1 MAMNKLGTYL
11 VTFLLTAIAPLPTVA
26 AEDAKTAI
34 EKLLNTYQERL
45 SNNDIDG
52 ILDLYSAN
60 PVFIPEYA
68 PPAVG
73 RDSVRKAYEW
83 VFATLKLRGQF
94 AFHDVE
100 VIGNTA
106 WVRTT
111 STGHFRILANGAEG
125 DVANSELFV
134 LKLEGGAWKMHR
146 YIFTSSAPPAQK

>member
-1 MAMNKLGTYL
+1 MNKLSTYV
-11 VTFLLTAIAPLPTVA
+11 VTFLLATIGLLPTVA

-34 EKLLNTYQERL
+34 ENPLNRYQKNL

-52 ILDLYSAN
+52 ILDPYSAN

-68 PPAVG
+68 PPSVG
-73 RDSVRKAYEW
+73 RESVRKAYEW

-94 AFHDVE
+94 TFHDVE

-111 STGHFRILANGAEG
+111 STGHFRV
-125 DVANSELFV
+125 VATERR
-134 LKLEGGAWKMHR
+134 AM
-146 YIFTSSAPPAQK
+146 

>member
-1 MAMNKLGTYL
+1 MNKLGTYF
-11 VTFLLTAIAPLPTVA
+11 VTFLLTALAPLPTVA
-26 AEDAKTAI
+26 AEDAKTEI
-34 EKLLNTYQERL
+34 EKLLNAYQERL

-73 RDSVRKAYEW
+73 RESVRKAYEW
-83 VFATLKLRGQF
+83 VFATLKLRGEF
-94 AFHDVE
+94 AFHDAE
-100 VIGNTA
+100 VIGTTA

-111 STGHFRILANGAEG
+111 STGHFRVLANGAEG

-134 LKLEGGAWKMHR
+134 LKFEGGGWKMHR
-146 YIFTSSAPPAQK
+146 YIFTSSAPPVQR

>member
-1 MAMNKLGTYL
+1 MNKLSAYF
-11 VTFLLTAIAPLPTVA
+11 VTFLLAAVVPLPSLA

-34 EKLLNTYQERL
+34 ENLLNTYQEQL
-45 SNNDIDG
+45 STNDLDG
-52 ILDLYSAN
+52 VLGLYSAN

-83 VFATLKLRGQF
+83 VFANLKLRGQF

-111 STGHFRILANGAEG
+111 STGRFRVMATGAEG

-134 LKLEGGAWKMHR
+134 LKLEGGAWKIHR
-146 YIFTSSAPPAQK
+146 YIFTSSAPPGQR

>member
-1 MAMNKLGTYL
+1 MAMNKLGTYF
-11 VTFLLTAIAPLPTVA
+11 VTFLLAATAPLPTVA

-34 EKLLNTYQERL
+34 ETLLNTYQERL
-45 SNNDIDG
+45 SINDIDG

-111 STGHFRILANGAEG
+111 STGHFRVMATGAEG
-125 DVANSELFV
+125 DVSNSELFV

-146 YIFTSSAPPAQK
+146 YIFTSSAPPGQK

>member
-1 MAMNKLGTYL
+1 MNKLGKYF
-11 VTFLLTAIAPLPTVA
+11 VTFLVAAVAPLPTVA

-34 EKLLNTYQERL
+34 EKVLNTYQERL
-45 SNNDIDG
+45 SSNDIDG

-73 RDSVRKAYEW
+73 RESVRKAYEW

-94 AFHDVE
+94 SFHDVE

-111 STGHFRILANGAEG
+111 STGHFRVVANGAEG

-134 LKLEGGAWKMHR
+134 LKLEGGAWKVHR
-146 YIFTSSAPPAQK
+146 YIFTSSAAPGQK

>member
-1 MAMNKLGTYL
+1 M
-11 VTFLLTAIAPLPTVA
+11 PTLA

-34 EKLLNTYQERL
+34 ENLLNTYQERL
-45 SNNDIDG
+45 SNNDLDG

-83 VFATLKLRGQF
+83 VFATLKLRGHF

-100 VIGNTA
+100 VIGSTA

-111 STGHFRILANGAEG
+111 STGRFRVLAIGAEG

-134 LKLEGGAWKMHR
+134 LKLEGGAWKIDR
-146 YIFTSSAPPAQK
+146 YIFTSSAPPGQR

>member
-1 MAMNKLGTYL
+1 MNKLSAYF
-11 VTFLLTAIAPLPTVA
+11 VTFLLAAVVPLPSLA

-34 EKLLNTYQERL
+34 ENLLNTYQVRL
-45 SNNDIDG
+45 SNSDLDG

-73 RDSVRKAYEW
+73 RESVRKAYEW

-94 AFHDVE
+94 SFHDVE

-111 STGHFRILANGAEG
+111 STGRFRVLAIGAEG

-146 YIFTSSAPPAQK
+146 YIFTSSTAPGQK

>member
-1 MAMNKLGTYL
+1 MNKLVTYL
-11 VTFLLTAIAPLPTVA
+11 VGFILAAIAALPALA

-45 SNNDIDG
+45 AIGDIDG

-94 AFHDVE
+94 DFHDVD

-111 STGHFRILANGAEG
+111 STGHFRVVTTGAEG
-125 DVANSELFV
+125 DVSNSELFV

-146 YIFTSSAPPAQK
+146 YIFTSSAPPEQK

>member
-1 MAMNKLGTYL
+1 MAMNKLGTC
-11 VTFLLTAIAPLPTVA
+11 FLTLLLAALAPLPTEA
-26 AEDAKTAI
+26 AEDAKKEI
-34 EKLLNTYQERL
+34 ENLLTTYQERL

-52 ILDLYSAN
+52 ILALYSAN

-73 RDSVRKAYEW
+73 RESVRKAYEW
-83 VFATLKLRGQF
+83 VFATLKLRGEF

-111 STGHFRILANGAEG
+111 STGHFRVLANGAEG

-134 LKLEGGAWKMHR
+134 LKLEGGGWKMHR
-146 YIFTSSAPPAQK
+146 YIFASSAPPGQR

>member
-1 MAMNKLGTYL
+1 MNKLSAYF
-11 VTFLLTAIAPLPTVA
+11 VAFLLAVVAPLPSLA

-34 EKLLNTYQERL
+34 ENLLNTYQERL
-45 SNNDIDG
+45 SNDDLDG

-83 VFATLKLRGQF
+83 VFATLKLGGHF

-100 VIGNTA
+100 VIGSTA

-111 STGHFRILANGAEG
+111 STGHVRVLATGAEG

-146 YIFTSSAPPAQK
+146 YTFTSSAPPGQR

>member
-1 MAMNKLGTYL
+1 MHKLAAYF
-11 VTFLLTAIAPLPTVA
+11 VAFLLAVAAPLPAVG

-34 EKLLNTYQERL
+34 ESLLNSYQERL

-68 PPAVG
+68 PPSVG

-83 VFATLKLRGQF
+83 VFATLKLRGRF

-111 STGHFRILANGAEG
+111 STGHFRVIATGAEG

-134 LKLEGGAWKMHR
+134 LKLEDGAWKIHR
-146 YIFTSSAPPAQK
+146 YIFTSSAPPGQK

>member
-1 MAMNKLGTYL
+1 MSKLGTYF
-11 VTFLLTAIAPLPTVA
+11 VTFLLAAIASLPTVA

-34 EKLLNTYQERL
+34 ENLLNTYQERL

-52 ILDLYSAN
+52 ILGLYSAN

-111 STGHFRILANGAEG
+111 STGRVHVMATGAEG

-134 LKLEGGAWKMHR
+134 LKLEGGAWKIHR
-146 YIFTSSAPPAQK
+146 YIFTSSVPLGQR